1 MPRLLK
7 DEGIILKKTDLLKD
21 DKLFVF
27 FAKNAGKLK
36 ILGKGVK
43 KITSRRLPHLDTG
56 NYLRFFYYQKD
67 SFLYLQETELLDN
80 YQLIKSDNKKL
91 KIFLTVLFVLDKIL
105 PENQPEPEIYKL
117 TIDFFN
123 VITHSFGIN
132 LLESYLKE
140 ILLKGG
146 FINESVKNNK
156 KFSPLKFFENLIN
169 QPIKFLDD
177 Y

>member
-1 MPRLLK
+1 MLRLLK

-67 SFLYLQETELLDN
+67 SFLYLQETELLNN
-80 YQLIKSDNKKL
+80 YQVIKSDGKKI
-91 KIFLTVLFVLDKIL
+91 KIFLVVLFVLDKIL
-105 PENQPEPEIYKL
+105 PENQPEPEIFKL

-123 VITHSFGIN
+123 VITHSFRLTFFEN
-132 LLESYLKE
+132 YLKE

-146 FINESVKNNK
+146 FINDSVKNDK
-156 KFSPLKFFENLIN
+156 KFSPLKFVENLIN
-169 QPIKFLDD
+169 QPISFFDN